1 MKTMN
6 NVPEKHVFVCVNERT
21 DGRDCCADVHG
32 MDIFMELK
40 KFVISH
46 GLVGR
51 IWVTKTGCLGFC
63 NPSCSITNGHRGDFH
78 PNFVYRF
85 GGCCFFGSWFVIWFR
100 WTRGSKSSY
109 RQDERKHFFTQI
121 KLSNSVSQKAPETEL
136 FVLTFV

>member
-63 NPSCSITNGHRGDFH
+63 NPVGTTIV
-78 PNFVYRF
+78 VYPDQK
-85 GGCCFFGSWFVIWFR
+85 WFLEV
-100 WTRGSKSSY
+100 TMK
-109 RQDERKHFFTQI
+109 DLEHI
-121 KLSNSVSQKAPETEL
+121 KKL
-136 FVLTFV
+136 FWQ